1 MLSILVVMIL
11 FLIDMTVKPF
21 NFHYFINM
29 FLYRFIKCRRYLN
42 MESAIK
48 FVIVCSLLFS
58 YFCASLFFFFIL
70 FEDTKL
76 QKGVCKLINTLLCK
90 VRYNEWKITRKYDY
104 IWLIFNKSGCID
116 DDDGNF
122 LKLNLEK
129 SMIKRKMSLIWNRM
143 IGNLDWC

>member
-1 MLSILVVMIL
+1 
-11 FLIDMTVKPF
+11 
-21 NFHYFINM
+21 
-29 FLYRFIKCRRYLN
+29 

-90 VRYNEWKITRKYDY
+90 ISKIQ
-104 IWLIFNKSGCID
+104 
-116 DDDGNF
+116 
-122 LKLNLEK
+122 
-129 SMIKRKMSLIWNRM
+129 RM
-143 IGNLDWC
+143 KNNT